1 MEMEQKDCSHKVD
14 KLIEKHA
21 WITSEKHLFGRS
33 GSDYDFQSRD
43 PHKASEEFAK
53 LQVEQSG

>member
-1 MEMEQKDCSHKVD
+1 MEQKDCSNKVD

-21 WITSEKHLFGRS
+21 WISSEKHLFGRS

-43 PHKASEEFAK
+43 PHMASEEYAK